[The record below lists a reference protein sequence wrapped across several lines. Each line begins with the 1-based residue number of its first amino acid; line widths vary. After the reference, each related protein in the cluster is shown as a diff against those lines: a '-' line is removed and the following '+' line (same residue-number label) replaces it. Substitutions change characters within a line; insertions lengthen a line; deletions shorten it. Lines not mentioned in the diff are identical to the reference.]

1 MIPYDLKGYRPET
14 PCEVYDA
21 GRCSVNRFLVDP
33 TWTDGPFW
41 VHSVCVAPTVCNKSP
56 VTLPPYT

>member
-1 MIPYDLKGYRPET
+1 MTPYDLKGGRPET

-33 TWTDGPFW
+33 TWTDGPLW
-41 VHSVCVAPTVCNKSP
+41 VHSVCVPPRMSKSP
-56 VTLPPYT
+56 VT